1 MSDEKKVSIYNPF
14 VDAFCEVP
22 LSQAERFLENVE
34 EIKKRVAEAKV
45 ELAKDEAYYNSL
57 KKEEK

>member
-22 LSQAERFLENVE
+22 LSQAEKFLENVE
-34 EIKKRVAEAKV
+34 EIEKRVAEAKV
-45 ELAKDEAYYNSL
+45 EVAKDEAYANSL
-57 KKEEK
+57 KEKK